1 MLDELSSKE
10 DDINARIGQNIKIE
24 REKRGWSLTDLA
36 EQSGV
41 SRAMIHKIERGESS
55 PTATSLA
62 RLAGSFAMSMSQLI
76 ALTEV
81 QAGTLLRHA
90 QQPVWQDPETGYIR
104 RHVSPGEIPLDVV
117 SVELPPHTD
126 VPMPAISY
134 LSRRQLIWVLEGT
147 LRFQEGDNLFE
158 MNVGDCLE
166 LGDPTDC
173 VFSNAT
179 DDICRY
185 AVLVLKPAV

>member
-62 RLAGSFAMSMSQLI
+62 RLAGSFI

-81 QAGTLLRHA
+81 QPGTLLRHA

-104 RHVSPGEIPLDVV
+104 RHVSPSDIPLDVV

-173 VFSNAT
+173 VFTNLT
-179 DDICRY
+179 EDICRY
-185 AVLVLKPAV
+185 AVMVLKPAL